1 MSNEEIY
8 NSLNEKEGLKLPSY
22 IGIIPRSQEPIVFD
36 AQNLEKL
43 LRANKQFNVLNFEK
57 STEEGE
63 TNEQDSRLC
72 FQTSIE
78 YQDIEYHLSLSLC
91 ELKNI
96 SLESFS
102 FANTIDEESLNIAS
116 SQPLYIET
124 EMLFDEDP
132 MTSFL
137 FQLKVLNT
145 LVPSASLVIDFSSM
159 RLLSPYWLEMTV
171 KSDTP
176 PSPNYLY
183 IIHAVYEGEHENDM
197 QYWMHTHGL
206 HRCGS
211 MELELVN
218 IKSGPNQ
225 MYDLINAAANQFVME
240 HFLENES
247 FQIGYD
253 GLGINLCWLRW
264 EEALKEFPENILG
277 SQKDRT
283 EEDGS
288 YNVHSEP
295 SGILFALEEKNYV
308 SPELYVSTLTDNP
321 IYYIRTDETL
331 RMSALATERFHMF
344 QEIYDK
350 YMPQEVARKSFLG
363 KFFKK
368 KGEEPQWSFLVK
380 LGLAVDNAKDST
392 EKEHLWYEVQ
402 SIDGDDVTGKL
413 LNEPYWIN
421 DLKKD
426 DVKTYS
432 LKHFLTDWIIY
443 GPEESYTPD
452 SIYKL
457 FCVRE

>member
-1 MSNEEIY
+1 MSNDEIY
-8 NSLNEKEGLKLPSY
+8 ESLNEKGGLKLPSY
-22 IGIIPRSQEPIVFD
+22 IGIIPRNQESIEWD
-36 AQNLEKL
+36 AQSIQKL
-43 LRANKQFNVLNFEK
+43 LKDNKQFKVCSFETIEQQGE
-57 STEEGE
+57 STQNHFE
-63 TNEQDSRLC
+63 TV
-72 FQTSIE
+72 IE
-78 YQDIEYHLSLSLC
+78 YQDIEYCLTLSLK
-91 ELKNI
+91 ELKEL

-102 FANTIDEESLNIAS
+102 FANTIDEESLKTAS
-116 SQPLYIET
+116 SQTHYIET
-124 EMLFDEDP
+124 EMLFDDDP

-137 FQLKVLNT
+137 FQLKVLYA
-145 LVPSASLVIDFSSM
+145 LVPSSCLVIDFSSM
-159 RLLSPYWLEMTV
+159 RLLSPYWLSMTV
-171 KSDTP
+171 KSDIP

-183 IIHAVYEGEHENDM
+183 VIHAVYEGEHENDI

-225 MYDLINAAANQFVME
+225 MYDLINAAANQFVMD

-264 EEALKEFPENILG
+264 EEAIKEFPENILG
-277 SQKDRT
+277 GLKDRK

-308 SPELYVSTLTDNP
+308 SPELYVKTLTDNP

-331 RMSALATERFHMF
+331 RMSALAKERFHLF
-344 QEIYDK
+344 QEIFDK
-350 YMPQEVARKSFLG
+350 YIPQEIERKSFLG

-380 LGLAVDNAKDST
+380 IGLVIDGAKDDT

-402 SIDGDDVTGKL
+402 SIDGDNVTGKL
-413 LNEPYWIN
+413 LNEPYWIKG
-421 DLKKD
+421 LKKD

-432 LKHFLTDWIIY
+432 LEHFLTDWIIY

-452 SIYKL
+452 NIYRL
-457 FCVRE
+457 FV